1 MSTAWAFENIEN
13 KHTLYRGKDC
23 IKNFCESLR
32 ECTKD
37 IIDFQ
42 KKENGTVNQRRTKI
56 ISRCKS
62 MFCGKRSLKRFT
74 IDEK

>member
-13 KHTLYRGKDC
+13 KRTLYRGKDC

-32 ECTKD
+32 ECTKN

-42 KKENGTVNQRRTKI
+42 KKKNGTVNQRRTKI
-56 ISRCKS
+56 NEK
-62 MFCGKRSLKRFT
+62 LET
-74 IDEK
+74 IVMLRKI